1 MRKKLTAAIISA
13 MLVLSM
19 TACGSS
25 KSEETDNNKQ
35 SSGKVSTTAVAGV
48 MTEDSES
55 ASDTE
60 DKEAGSTEATKSD
73 GSEATTEDG
82 SGNSS
87 STEAVTTSVSSYE
100 KGLLDAS
107 ELFSERDLTQTAD
120 TSEAKQLTLSDG
132 QDINITEAGVY
143 VISGT
148 ASEATITV
156 DAADDAKVQI
166 VLDGVTITNK
176 DFPCIYVK
184 SADKVFVT
192 TVGDN
197 SLTVSGSFTADGDT
211 KTDAVIFSKD
221 DITLNG
227 TGTLTITSS
236 DNGISGKDDVKV
248 TGGTITISAEDAA
261 IEANDSIRIADGT
274 ITVTASNDALHAEN
288 DDDDTVGYIYIGG
301 GTLKLTAADD
311 GIHGTSIV
319 QIDGGTIDITA
330 SECIEGTYIQ
340 INDGTINI
348 AASDDGVNAAKKSTA
363 YTPTIEVNGGYI
375 TVNMGQGDTDGF
387 DANGNLYI
395 NGGTVDVTA
404 QSPFD
409 YDGTAEYNGGTIIV
423 NGEEINEISNQFMG
437 GPGGGQGRPGGDF
450 GNGQF
455 PGGGRPDGSDFSGNG
470 NFQGGQMP
478 DNFDPNNLPEGFNPN
493 NIPGGETTEK

>member
-19 TACGSS
+19 AACGSS
-25 KSEETDNNKQ
+25 KTEEADSGKQ
-35 SSGKVSTTAVAGV
+35 SGGTVSTTVEVTAGSRENTD
-48 MTEDSES
+48 TEGSDSE
-55 ASDTE
+55 ASTSS
-60 DKEAGSTEATKSD
+60 GT
-73 GSEATTEDG
+73 SEG
-82 SGNSS
+82 SGISA
-87 STEAVTTSVSSYE
+87 STEAVTATVEAYE
-100 KGLLDAS
+100 NGLLDAS

-120 TSEAKQLTLSDG
+120 TSEAKEITLSDG
-132 QDINITEAGVY
+132 QDVSISEAGVY

-148 ASEATITV
+148 ASETTITV
-156 DAADDAKVQI
+156 DAADDAKVQL
-166 VLDGVTITNK
+166 VLNGVSITNK

-184 SADKVFVT
+184 SADKVFIT

-197 SLTVSGSFTADGDT
+197 SLTVSGSFTTDGDT

-248 TGGTITISAEDAA
+248 TGGIITISAEDAA

-330 SECIEGTYIQ
+330 AECIEGTYIQ

-348 AASDDGVNAAKKSTA
+348 AASDDGINAAKKSTA

-375 TVNMGQGDTDGF
+375 TVNMGQGDTDGL
-387 DANGNLYI
+387 DVNGNLYI
-395 NGGTVDVTA
+395 NGGTIDITA

-423 NGEEINEISNQFMG
+423 NGEETNEITNQFMG
-437 GPGGGQGRPGGDF
+437 GPGGGQGRPEGGF
-450 GNGQF
+450 GDGQF
-455 PGGGRPDGSDFSGNG
+455 PGGG
-470 NFQGGQMP
+470 QKP
-478 DNFDPNNLPEGFNPN
+478 DNFDPNNLPEDFNPDN
-493 NIPGGETTEK
+493 MQN

>member
-1 MRKKLTAAIISA
+1 MRKRLTAAIISA

-19 TACGSS
+19 AACGSS
-25 KSEETDNNKQ
+25 KTEEADSGKQ
-35 SSGKVSTTAVAGV
+35 SGETVSTTAEI
-48 MTEDSES
+48 T
-55 ASDTE
+55 
-60 DKEAGSTEATKSD
+60 AGSTENTDTEGSD
-73 GSEATTEDG
+73 SDSSTSSGTSEG
-82 SGNSS
+82 SGISA
-87 STEAVTTSVSSYE
+87 STEAVTATVE
-100 KGLLDAS
+100 ANENGLLDAS

-120 TSEAKQLTLSDG
+120 TSEAKEITLSDG
-132 QDINITEAGVY
+132 QDVSISEAGVY
-143 VISGT
+143 VVSGT
-148 ASEATITV
+148 ASETTITV
-156 DAADDAKVQI
+156 DAADDAKIQI
-166 VLDGVTITNK
+166 VLNGVSITNK

-184 SADKVFVT
+184 SADKVFLT

-197 SLTVSGSFTADGDT
+197 SLTVSGSFTTDGDT

-311 GIHGTSIV
+311 AIHGTSIV

-330 SECIEGTYIQ
+330 AECIEGTYIQ

-348 AASDDGVNAAKKSTA
+348 AASDDGINAAKKSTA

-387 DANGNLYI
+387 DANGNIYI
-395 NGGTVDVTA
+395 NGGTIDVTA

-423 NGEEINEISNQFMG
+423 NGEETNEISNQFMG
-437 GPGGGQGRPGGDF
+437 GPGGGQGRPGGGF
-450 GNGQF
+450 GDGQF
-455 PGGGRPDGSDFSGNG
+455 PGGS
-470 NFQGGQMP
+470 QKP
-478 DNFDPNNLPEGFNPN
+478 DNFDSNNLSEDFDPDNMPN
-493 NIPGGETTEK
+493 GRPSDE